1 MRGFSFAVGALFLI
15 LAGCTHT
22 TPCEKEIYL
31 VPKGFHGKI
40 MIFFDRQDG
49 QKKSYEGEARFFTVP
64 PGGLMKSQFPK
75 NGGCMNDRRLQFFS
89 VDSLGNRLPL
99 LYFLDMQGKQI
110 PADSTYVVFSLLSN
124 KGSRNPFV
132 IHLVGSA
139 LEFAELTREVKRHK
153 PEEILDSLK

>member
-1 MRGFSFAVGALFLI
+1 MRGFFIAVFSLLLIFAS
-15 LAGCTHT
+15 CTHT

-40 MIFFDRQDG
+40 MIFFDQTDG
-49 QKKSYEGEARFFTVP
+49 QEKSYEGTARLYTVP

-75 NGGCMNDRRLQFFS
+75 NGGCMNDNRLKFFYA
-89 VDSLGNRLPL
+89 DSLGNRVPF
-99 LYFLDMQGKQI
+99 LYFLDMQGKTI
-110 PADSTYVVFSLLSN
+110 PADSTYIVFSLLSN

-132 IHLVGSA
+132 IHLIGNA

-153 PEEILDSLK
+153 PEEILNSLK